1 MRDPRFWLLLAV
13 GVSLGLLIGW
23 LHAGPLNLDTG
34 LAAMLTVAV
43 SLALGFTMPRYAWLW
58 ALAVSIWLPLFDIL
72 WHGSMASILLLP
84 LGFVGAYAG
93 LFARRAWAVLSS
105 EEANHHQP

>member
-13 GVSLGLLIGW
+13 GASLGLLIGW
-23 LHAGPLNLDTG
+23 LHAGPVGMDTG

-43 SLALGFTMPRYAWLW
+43 SLALGFSIPQYAWQW
-58 ALAVSIWLPLFDIL
+58 ALAVSIWLPLLDIL
-72 WHGSMASILLLP
+72 MHGNFASLLLLP

-93 LFARRAWAVLSS
+93 MFARRAWIALSS
-105 EEANHHQP
+105 EEADNQP

>member
-1 MRDPRFWLLLAV
+1 MRSSRFWLLLILA
-13 GVSLGLLIGW
+13 SLFGLLIAW
-23 LHAGPLNLDTG
+23 LHAGPLGIDTG

-43 SLALGFTMPRYAWLW
+43 ALAFGFAMPQYAWQW
-58 ALAVSIWLPLFDIL
+58 ALAVSIWLPLLDVL
-72 WHGSMASILLLP
+72 MHGNLASLLLLP

-93 LFARRAWAVLSS
+93 LFARRAWMVLSS

>member
-13 GVSLGLLIGW
+13 GVSLGLLIAW
-23 LHAGPLNLDTG
+23 LHAGPINLDTG

-43 SLALGFTMPRYAWLW
+43 SLILGFTMPRYAWLW
-58 ALAVSIWLPLFDIL
+58 ALAVSIWLPALDIVMR
-72 WHGSMASILLLP
+72 GNAASLLLLP

-93 LFARRAWAVLSS
+93 LFARRAWTVLSS